1 MAAQI
6 VPPDPSLYTNQ
17 TVIAELQAERARFT
31 GARRAFNTERGY
43 RYDAAA
49 FTRWTAQM
57 GLTSLPASPDTLCLY
72 VTAMLRKLKVS
83 TCARRVAA
91 VSHLHRSNGFRSP
104 ATEEVRELLRGARRL
119 RMEQVDQ
126 VLPLALEELRAEL
139 VWRGIA
145 CHVVLPAQPAG
156 NPG

>member
-1 MAAQI
+1 
-6 VPPDPSLYTNQ
+6 
-17 TVIAELQAERARFT
+17 
-31 GARRAFNTERGY
+31 
-43 RYDAAA
+43 
-49 FTRWTAQM
+49 
-57 GLTSLPASPDTLCLY
+57 
-72 VTAMLRKLKVS
+72 MLRKLKVS